1 VQAEATGAS
10 RGLAEW
16 TFATEAGDGAFVVE
30 VGGGGL
36 IAFVV
41 EVGGGGSCWRRIT
54 IVCRSSMSLNLS
66 LLMCCLLAL
75 AHWATSCLLVMASCS

>member
-16 TFATEAGDGAFVVE
+16 TFAAEAGDGAFVVE

-36 IAFVV
+36 IACMVV
-41 EVGGGGSCWRRIT
+41 RVEALGGVLAGEGSR
-54 IVCRSSMSLNLS
+54 LFAE
-66 LLMCCLLAL
+66 AL
-75 AHWATSCLLVMASCS
+75 